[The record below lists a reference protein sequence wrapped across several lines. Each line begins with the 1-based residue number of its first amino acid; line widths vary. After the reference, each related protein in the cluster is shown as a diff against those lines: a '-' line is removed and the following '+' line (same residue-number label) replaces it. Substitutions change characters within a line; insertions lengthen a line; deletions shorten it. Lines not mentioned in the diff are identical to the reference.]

1 MPPRDKRDDPMATIV
16 TYSKWM
22 RPVNAYPV
30 RIVSPE
36 RPSAC
41 CTTDMIQIADLQI
54 EGSGLYYY
62 KRCRRCGFTVRHFL
76 PCVTEQVPE
85 TIPEVDG
92 IFKVVAM
99 APQHSYAE

>member
-1 MPPRDKRDDPMATIV
+1 MPPRDKRDYPMATIV

-36 RPSAC
+36 RPSVC

>member
-1 MPPRDKRDDPMATIV
+1 MLPRNKGDDTMATIV
-16 TYSKWM
+16 TYSERM

-41 CTTDMIQIADLQI
+41 CTTHMHQIGDLRI

-62 KRCRRCGFTVRHFL
+62 QRCRRCGFAVRHFL
-76 PCVTEQVPE
+76 PRVTERPLE
-85 TIPEVDG
+85 TIPDVGG
-92 IFKVVAM
+92 IFKVTAM
-99 APQHSYAE
+99 AREHSYTE